1 MAEASSKTI
10 LLVEDFDDIRD
21 ALSMLLELQG
31 YAVIEATDGH
41 EAVEKARQYHP
52 DLILMDIAMPAF
64 DGITAVKEIR
74 SFKELSNV
82 RIVAL
87 TAHTEYTTE
96 ALAAG
101 YDEVVNKTDFIA
113 DMPEFLAKYL
123 PMPGDQQ

>member
-101 YDEVVNKTDFIA
+101 YDEVVNKTDF
-113 DMPEFLAKYL
+113 
-123 PMPGDQQ
+123 